1 MALKDATQ
9 SKTSKKRF
17 EGGLPAQDRFLT
29 ELAAAHQ
36 TVNLYLIN
44 GVKLTG
50 EILAFDQFV
59 ILLSGSSQDHV
70 YKRAVSTI
78 QPVSQAAVKS
88 LNRHEPSTGA
98 PVENAKRPTIVRV
111 RPRRVIDKSLL

>member
-1 MALKDATQ
+1 MLQRQHSVADRQRRRPVGDNDA
-9 SKTSKKRF
+9 
-17 EGGLPAQDRFLT
+17 G
-29 ELAAAHQ
+29 AAAHQ

-88 LNRHEPSTGA
+88 LNRHEPTSSGQTG
-98 PVENAKRPTIVRV
+98 VAKTPTVVRV